1 MCIWLSNITAAVKLA
16 GHMRVFPVS
25 IDFSAYTMNGM
36 QDHTADVII
45 IGGGVAGLSTA
56 MQLAGR
62 GASVLILERER
73 LGNGSTG
80 RAAGLLGQLRGN
92 AEHTRM
98 LIDGVAIVRQLE
110 QFADVAIFVQTGSL
124 RIAETAERAAEIA
137 ALVEMGRSIGFDID
151 HMRIGEVARLVP
163 YMETNDLVDACY
175 CPTDGHL
182 QPAELAGAYF
192 KIGKQRG
199 VRCHTN
205 TPVTD
210 ILVEGGRVYGVKAAD
225 DIYYSP
231 VVVNAGGPWSYLNA
245 ELAETVLPTAAI
257 GHYYLT
263 TRPSAA
269 NPVDRLSPAVR
280 DRELRIYTRPESG
293 GLIVGIYDSEPE
305 LHDMRRLPVDF
316 DMSRMKAARD
326 SMQVARLIE
335 AAHQR
340 FPWIDERTP
349 MTVTTGI
356 MTFTPDARPF
366 CGQMPDIDGLYH
378 CSGFSGHGIVQ
389 SPVIGVIMAEL
400 ILEGRSTY
408 DVQSIEADR
417 YFDMPGYLER
427 DDIEGKCVLMAG
439 NYYGKVERPTPVP
452 GVR

>member
-1 MCIWLSNITAAVKLA
+1 MTPTYS
-16 GHMRVFPVS
+16 
-25 IDFSAYTMNGM
+25 
-36 QDHTADVII
+36 ADVII

-62 GASVLILERER
+62 GTRVLVLERER

-98 LIDGVAIVRQLE
+98 LIDGVAIVKELE
-110 QFADVAIFVQTGSL
+110 QLAGVEIFVQTGSL
-124 RIAETAERAAEIA
+124 RVAETPERAAEIA
-137 ALVEMGRSIGFDID
+137 SLVEMGKSIDFDID
-151 HMRIGEVARLVP
+151 HMPIDEVAKRMP
-163 YMETNDLVDACY
+163 YVRTDDLIDACC

-182 QPAELAGAYF
+182 QPAELAGAYL
-192 KIGKQRG
+192 KIGRQRG
-199 VRCHTN
+199 VRYEIH
-205 TPVTD
+205 TPVTG
-210 ILVEGGRVYGVKAAD
+210 IIIEAGRVRGVKTNKGEYHA
-225 DIYYSP
+225 P

-263 TRPSAA
+263 TRPDPAH
-269 NPVDRLSPAVR
+269 PVDRHSPAVR

-293 GLIVGIYDSEPE
+293 GLIVGIYDAEPE
-305 LHDMRRLPVDF
+305 LHDMRKLPVDF

-326 SMQVARLIE
+326 SIQVASLIH

-349 MTVTTGI
+349 MSITTGI

-366 CGQMPDIDGLYH
+366 CGKMPDIDGLFH

-389 SPVIGVIMAEL
+389 SPVIGVILAEL
-400 ILEGRSTY
+400 ILDSVSSY
-408 DVQSIEADR
+408 DVTSIEADR
-417 YFDMPGYLER
+417 YFDMPGYLKRE
-427 DDIEGKCVLMAG
+427 DIEARCLAMAA
-439 NYYGKVERPTPVP
+439 NYYGKVERPANVCKRLAPRDVLLTRM
-452 GVR
+452 GINQATKHRGD

>member
-1 MCIWLSNITAAVKLA
+1 M
-16 GHMRVFPVS
+16 G
-25 IDFSAYTMNGM
+25 
-36 QDHTADVII
+36 QQQTADVII

-62 GASVLILERER
+62 GTRVLVLERER

-98 LIDGVAIVRQLE
+98 LIDGVAIVKELE
-110 QFADVAIFVQTGSL
+110 QLTGVEIFVQTGSL
-124 RIAETAERAAEIA
+124 RIAETPDRAAEIV
-137 ALVEMGRSIGFDID
+137 ALVEMGKSIGFDID
-151 HMRIGEVARLVP
+151 HMQIDEVARRMP
-163 YMETNDLVDACY
+163 YMRTDDLLDACY

-182 QPAELAGAYF
+182 QPAELAAAYI
-192 KIGKQRG
+192 KIGRERG
-199 VRCHTN
+199 VQYITN

-210 ILVEGGRVYGVKAAD
+210 ILVDSGRVTGVTTVGRD
-225 DIYYSP
+225 YYAP

-245 ELAETVLPTAAI
+245 EMAETVLPTAAI

-263 TRPSAA
+263 TRPDPTH
-269 NPVDRLSPAVR
+269 PVGRFSPAIR

-293 GLIVGIYDSEPE
+293 GLIVGIYDAEPE
-305 LHDMRRLPVDF
+305 LHNMRALPVDF

-326 SMQVARLIE
+326 SIQVARLID
-335 AAHQR
+335 AAQQR
-340 FPWIDERTP
+340 FPWIDERIP

-366 CGQMPDIDGLYH
+366 CGKMPDIEGLYH

-389 SPVIGVIMAEL
+389 SPAIGLIMAEL
-400 ILEGRSTY
+400 ILEGRSRY
-408 DVQSIEADR
+408 DVKSIEADR
-417 YFDMPGYLER
+417 YYDMQGYVER
-427 DDIEGKCVLMAG
+427 PDIEAKCIEMAG
-439 NYYGKVERPTPVP
+439 NYYGKIERPSPP
-452 GVR
+452 S